1 MMMMMSRSFF
11 PLLALDR
18 VFRCKTQAVL
28 VHIEA
33 LGLVPSGINRMRRRS
48 KPNSMS
54 GIGAKGTDDRHH
66 QTHQQGHRLL
76 NGAGEVRIEASG
88 DRSRQE
94 RECQKSDH
102 GNSGVQKIS
111 KPPLVFLVRLV
122 QKKPGTRNLRILEI
136 GSPQTSPGYKSVV
149 QSAVVGFVAI
159 RVAGEETQGAEDD
172 ERRTGHHL
180 LGLVAVAVV
189 GG

>member
-1 MMMMMSRSFF
+1 M
-11 PLLALDR
+11 L
-18 VFRCKTQAVL
+18 
-28 VHIEA
+28 
-33 LGLVPSGINRMRRRS
+33 PSGFNRMMRRS

-66 QTHQQGHRLL
+66 QTHQQGYRLL
-76 NGAGEVRIEASG
+76 NGTGEVRIEASG

-94 RECQKSDH
+94 RECQKSGH
-102 GNSGVQKIS
+102 GNSGVHKIS
-111 KPPLVFLVRLV
+111 KPRLVFLLRQV
-122 QKKPGTRNLRILEI
+122 QKIPGTQTRNLRILEVGI
-136 GSPQTSPGYKSVV
+136 PQTSAGYKSVV

>member
-1 MMMMMSRSFF
+1 
-11 PLLALDR
+11 
-18 VFRCKTQAVL
+18 
-28 VHIEA
+28 
-33 LGLVPSGINRMRRRS
+33 
-48 KPNSMS
+48 MS

-76 NGAGEVRIEASG
+76 NGTGEVRIEASG

-94 RECQKSDH
+94 RECQKSGH
-102 GNSGVQKIS
+102 GNSGVHKIS
-111 KPPLVFLVRLV
+111 KPRLV
-122 QKKPGTRNLRILEI
+122 LRQVQKIAIRNLRRLEI
-136 GSPQTSPGYKSVV
+136 GIPQTTAGYKSVV
-149 QSAVVGFVAI
+149 QSAVVGSVAI

>member
-1 MMMMMSRSFF
+1 MQNPGSSSSHRGSRAAS
-11 PLLALDR
+11 L
-18 VFRCKTQAVL
+18 
-28 VHIEA
+28 
-33 LGLVPSGINRMRRRS
+33 GINRMRRRS

-76 NGAGEVRIEASG
+76 NGTGEVRIEASG

-102 GNSGVQKIS
+102 GNSGVHKIS
-111 KPPLVFLVRLV
+111 KPPLVFLLRV
-122 QKKPGTRNLRILEI
+122 QKKPEIPNLRILEI
-136 GSPQTSPGYKSVV
+136 GIPQTSPGYKSVV
-149 QSAVVGFVAI
+149 QNAVVGFVAI